1 MGILRYDGDVR
12 WIPVS
17 VAANMLQVSRQR
29 VYQLVNS
36 GALVSLC
43 AGSTILVSA
52 RSVEARWALLKQE
65 EAISERKF

>member
-12 WIPVS
+12 WVPVS
-17 VAANMLQVSRQR
+17 MAANMLQVSRQR

-43 AGSTILVSA
+43 AGSTILVSV
-52 RSVEARWALLKQE
+52 RSVESREALLARE